1 MRWKAILV
9 GLAAALVAL
18 ACGGSDPEVDLE
30 QASQAVEE
38 ARAEVEKARETV
50 EAREEEASKAQER
63 LAEARSALRE
73 AEGEL
78 AQREAVVNRS
88 ATDAVLFRAVQKRLL
103 EDDDLSEVAIAARV
117 SQGVVTLSGSVPN
130 AKLRDQAVE
139 VARATPGVGRVES
152 RIEVPISAAKEA
164 DR

>member
-1 MRWKAILV
+1 MSSKVILA

-38 ARAEVEKARETV
+38 AGAQVEKARETV
-50 EAREEEASKAQER
+50 QTREGEVKEAQER
-63 LAEARSALRE
+63 LTEARSALRE
-73 AEGEL
+73 AESDF

-88 ATDAVLFRAVQKRLL
+88 ATDDVLFRAVQKRLL

-117 SQGVVTLSGSVPN
+117 SKGVVTLSGSVPN

-139 VARATPGVGRVES
+139 IARTTPGVGSVES
-152 RIEVPISAAKEA
+152 RIEVPVSAGKEA

>member
-1 MRWKAILV
+1 MRLKAILAS
-9 GLAAALVAL
+9 LATALVAL

-38 ARAEVEKARETV
+38 ARVQVEQARETV
-50 EAREEEASKAQER
+50 EMRESEVKEAEDQ
-63 LAEARSALRE
+63 LAEARSVLRE
-73 AEGEL
+73 AESEF

-103 EDDDLSEVAIAARV
+103 EDDDLSKVAIAARV
-117 SQGVVTLSGSVPN
+117 SKGVVTLSGSVPN

-139 VARATPGVGRVES
+139 IARATPGVGSVES
-152 RIEVPISAAKEA
+152 RIEVPVSAPKEA
-164 DR
+164 DE

>member
-1 MRWKAILV
+1 MRLKAILV
-9 GLAAALVAL
+9 GFATALAVL

-38 ARAEVEKARETV
+38 ARVQVEKARETV
-50 EAREEEASKAQER
+50 ETRESEVKEAEER
-63 LAEARSALRE
+63 LSEARSALRE
-73 AEGEL
+73 AESEFV
-78 AQREAVVNRS
+78 QREAVVNRS

-103 EDDDLSEVAIAARV
+103 EDGDLSDVAIAARV
-117 SQGVVTLSGSVPN
+117 SKGVVTLSGSVPN

-139 VARATPGVGRVES
+139 IARTTPGVGSVES
-152 RIEVPISAAKEA
+152 RIEVPVSAAKET

>member
-1 MRWKAILV
+1 MRLKAILV
-9 GLAAALVAL
+9 GLATALAVL

-38 ARAEVEKARETV
+38 ARVQVEKARETV
-50 EAREEEASKAQER
+50 ETRESEVKEAEER
-63 LAEARSALRE
+63 LSEARSALRE
-73 AEGEL
+73 AESEF

-103 EDDDLSEVAIAARV
+103 EDGDLSKVAIAARV
-117 SQGVVTLSGSVPN
+117 SKGVVTLFGSVPN

-139 VARATPGVGRVES
+139 IARTTPGVSSVES
-152 RIEVPISAAKEA
+152 RIEVPLSAAKEA
-164 DR
+164 DE

>member
-1 MRWKAILV
+1 MRLKATQV
-9 GLAAALVAL
+9 GLATILVAL

-38 ARAEVEKARETV
+38 ARAEVETARETV
-50 EAREEEASKAQER
+50 QARESEVTQAQER
-63 LAEARSALRE
+63 LAEARAALRE

-78 AQREAVVNRS
+78 AQREAVVDRS

-103 EDDDLSEVAIAARV
+103 EDEDLSEVAIAARV
-117 SQGVVTLSGSVPN
+117 AKGVVTLSGSVPD
-130 AKLRDQAVE
+130 AKLRDRAVE
-139 VARATPGVGRVES
+139 VARTTPGVASVES
-152 RIEVPISAAKEA
+152 LISVPVAAAKEA

>member
-1 MRWKAILV
+1 MRLTAFRV
-9 GLAAALVAL
+9 GLATVLVAL
-18 ACGGSDPEVDLE
+18 AGCGSDPEADLE

-38 ARAEVEKARETV
+38 ARAKVEEARETV
-50 EAREEEASKAQER
+50 EARESEVKEAQQR
-63 LAEARSALRE
+63 LAEARSVLRE
-73 AEGEL
+73 AESEF
-78 AQREAVVNRS
+78 AQREALVDRS

-117 SQGVVTLSGSVPN
+117 SKGVVTLSGSVPD

-139 VARATPGVGRVES
+139 VARTTPGVGSVES
-152 RIEVPISAAKEA
+152 RIEVPVSAAKEA

>member
-1 MRWKAILV
+1 MRRTAFRV

-18 ACGGSDPEVDLE
+18 ACGGSEPEVDLE
-30 QASQAVEE
+30 EASQAVEE
-38 ARAEVEKARETV
+38 ARAQVEKARETV
-50 EAREEEASKAQER
+50 QARESEVKKAQER

-73 AEGEL
+73 AESEF
-78 AQREAVVNRS
+78 AQRETVVNRS

-117 SQGVVTLSGSVPN
+117 SKGVVTLSGSVPN

-139 VARATPGVGRVES
+139 VARTTPGVTTVES
-152 RIEVPISAAKEA
+152 RIEVPVSAAKEA

>member
-1 MRWKAILV
+1 MRLKAILV
-9 GLAAALVAL
+9 GLATALAVL

-38 ARAEVEKARETV
+38 ARVQVEKARETV
-50 EAREEEASKAQER
+50 ETRESEVKEAEER
-63 LAEARSALRE
+63 LSEARSALRE
-73 AEGEL
+73 AESEF

-103 EDDDLSEVAIAARV
+103 EDGDLSKVAIAARV
-117 SQGVVTLSGSVPN
+117 SKGVVTLSGSVPN

-139 VARATPGVGRVES
+139 IARTTPGVSSVES
-152 RIEVPISAAKEA
+152 RIEVPLSAAKEA
-164 DR
+164 DE

>member
-1 MRWKAILV
+1 MRLKAILV
-9 GLAAALVAL
+9 GLATALVAL

-30 QASQAVEE
+30 QASQAVEA
-38 ARAEVEKARETV
+38 ARAKVEAARETV
-50 EAREEEASKAQER
+50 QTRESEVKQAQER

-73 AEGEL
+73 AESEF

-103 EDDDLSEVAIAARV
+103 EDEDLSEVAISARV
-117 SQGVVTLSGSVPN
+117 SKGVVTLFGSVPD

-139 VARATPGVGRVES
+139 IARTTPGVGTVES
-152 RIEVPISAAKEA
+152 RIEVRVSAAKGAE
-164 DR
+164 R

>member
-1 MRWKAILV
+1 MKLKAILV
-9 GLAAALVAL
+9 GLATALAVL

-38 ARAEVEKARETV
+38 ARVQVEKALEKVETRESEV
-50 EAREEEASKAQER
+50 KEAEER
-63 LAEARSALRE
+63 LSEARSALRE
-73 AEGEL
+73 AESEF

-103 EDDDLSEVAIAARV
+103 EDGDLSKVAIAARV
-117 SQGVVTLSGSVPN
+117 SKGVVTLSGSVPN

-139 VARATPGVGRVES
+139 IARTTPGVSSVES
-152 RIEVPISAAKEA
+152 RIEVPLSAAKEA
-164 DR
+164 DE

>member
-1 MRWKAILV
+1 MRLKTILV
-9 GLAAALVAL
+9 GLAAALAAL

-38 ARAEVEKARETV
+38 ARVQVEQARETV
-50 EAREEEASKAQER
+50 ETRESEVKQAEER

-73 AEGEL
+73 VESEL
-78 AQREAVVNRS
+78 AQREVVVNRS

-103 EDDDLSEVAIAARV
+103 EDDDLSKVAIAARV
-117 SQGVVTLSGSVPN
+117 SKGVVTLSGSVPN

-139 VARATPGVGRVES
+139 IARKTPGVGSVES
-152 RIEVPISAAKEA
+152 RIEVPVSAAKEA
-164 DR
+164 DE

>member
-1 MRWKAILV
+1 MKWKAILV
-9 GLAAALVAL
+9 GLATALAVL

-38 ARAEVEKARETV
+38 ARVQVEKALEKVETRESEV
-50 EAREEEASKAQER
+50 KEAEER
-63 LAEARSALRE
+63 LSEARSALRE
-73 AEGEL
+73 AESEF

-103 EDDDLSEVAIAARV
+103 EDGDLSKVAIAARV
-117 SQGVVTLSGSVPN
+117 SKGVVTLSGSVPN

-139 VARATPGVGRVES
+139 IARTTPGVSSVES
-152 RIEVPISAAKEA
+152 RIEVPLSAAKEA
-164 DR
+164 DE